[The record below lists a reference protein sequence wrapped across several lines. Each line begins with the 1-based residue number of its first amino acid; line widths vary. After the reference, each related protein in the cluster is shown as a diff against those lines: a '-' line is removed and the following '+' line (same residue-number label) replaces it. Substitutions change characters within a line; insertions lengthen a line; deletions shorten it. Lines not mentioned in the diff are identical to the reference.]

1 MRKADLAYVAGII
14 DGEGTICIHQ
24 DKAKSGKV
32 YLQLRVDV
40 TNTNEWLIQWLKFA
54 LGGHTDVSRRAK
66 IGKNWKPSWRWSV
79 SANQASAFL
88 KLIYPYLRL
97 KKPQA
102 ELAIKFQEG
111 RKGRGHFLT
120 DSERAINEAQR
131 ILMSSLNKKG
141 IKNK

>member
-1 MRKADLAYVAGII
+1 MRKVDLAYVAGIV

-24 DKAKSGKV
+24 DRAKSGKV

-54 LGGHTDVSRRAK
+54 LGGHVDVSRRAER
-66 IGKNWKPSWRWSV
+66 GKNWKPAWRWSV

-102 ELAIKFQEG
+102 EIAIKFQEQ
-111 RKGRGHFLT
+111 KPNRGHRST
-120 DSERAINEAQR
+120 ESERAVAEAQR
-131 ILMSSLNKKG
+131 IVMSSLNEKG
-141 IKNK
+141 IKN